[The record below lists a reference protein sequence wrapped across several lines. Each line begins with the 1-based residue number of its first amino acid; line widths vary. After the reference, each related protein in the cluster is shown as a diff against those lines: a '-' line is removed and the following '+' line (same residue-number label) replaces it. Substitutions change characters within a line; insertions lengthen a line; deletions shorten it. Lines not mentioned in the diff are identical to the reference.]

1 MITYA
6 TVCSTEMPVSGFG
19 TDIGIFLMKTRMNKK
34 EISMIKKIAAVML
47 SVCMSTA
54 MVAGVQAADFTSGE
68 ETLEGTFTDGSK
80 DDQTGDISEI
90 ANDIV
95 AQAEEKAQEYQ
106 KLKEEADR
114 VAAKKAAEE
123 RARKAEEER
132 VAHRQEIV
140 DFAMQFEGNPY
151 VYGGT
156 SLTNGADCS
165 GFVQSVYAHFGVN
178 LPRKKPMIAVC
189 IAGGIGGMIAG
200 ASKASALSFAFP
212 SIATIPVF
220 FGKGFSLFLLSCL
233 LGFVIAFVATMF
245 LKFDADLST
254 EAQTK

>member
-54 MVAGVQAADFTSGE
+54 MAAGVQAADFTSGE

-106 KLKEEADR
+106 KLKERRAADR
-114 VAAKKAAEE
+114 GGLPKKAAEE

-165 GFVQSVYAHFGVN
+165 GFMMSVFKEFGYE
-178 LPRKKPMIAVC
+178 LPECR
-189 IAGGIGGMIAG
+189 G
-200 ASKASALSFAFP
+200 
-212 SIATIPVF
+212 PV
-220 FGKGFSLFLLSCL
+220 
-233 LGFVIAFVATMF
+233 
-245 LKFDADLST
+245 
-254 EAQTK
+254 

>member
-1 MITYA
+1 
-6 TVCSTEMPVSGFG
+6 
-19 TDIGIFLMKTRMNKK
+19 
-34 EISMIKKIAAVML
+34 MIKKIAAVML

-54 MVAGVQAADFTSGE
+54 MAAGAQAADFTSGE

-114 VAAKKAAEE
+114 AAAKKAAEE

-165 GFVQSVYAHFGVN
+165 GFVQSIFKHFGITTGRSSRDQAAN
-178 LPRKKPMIAVC
+178 GKTIAVKDAQPGDLLFYASGDY
-189 IAGGIGGMIAG
+189 INHVAIYIGGNQVIH
-200 ASKASALSFAFP
+200 ASNSRTGIIISPANYRTPCKAV
-212 SIATIPVF
+212 T
-220 FGKGFSLFLLSCL
+220 FL
-233 LGFVIAFVATMF
+233 
-245 LKFDADLST
+245 D
-254 EAQTK
+254 

>member
-6 TVCSTEMPVSGFG
+6 TVCSAEMPVSGFW
-19 TDIGIFLMKTRMNKK
+19 TDIGTFLLKMRMNKK

-47 SVCMSTA
+47 SVCMSTTMA
-54 MVAGVQAADFTSGE
+54 AGVQAADFTSGE
-68 ETLEGTFTDGSK
+68 ETLEGMFTDGGK
-80 DDQTGDISEI
+80 ADQTGDISEI

-114 VAAKKAAEE
+114 AAAKKAAEE
-123 RARKAEEER
+123 KARKAEEER

-140 DFAMQFEGNPY
+140 DFAMQFEGKPY

-165 GFVQSVYAHFGVN
+165 GFMMSVFKEFGYE
-178 LPRKKPMIAVC
+178 LPRVAAAQYESSQKKEISDIEVGDLVFYGSNIYHVGLYIGDEKIIHASTS
-189 IAGGIGGMIAG
+189 ASGIKV
-200 ASKASALSFAFP
+200 SDYDFETP
-212 SIATIPVF
+212 SGVGTY
-220 FGKGFSLFLLSCL
+220 
-233 LGFVIAFVATMF
+233 
-245 LKFDADLST
+245 LK
-254 EAQTK
+254 